1 MFAYTIFFI
10 ILACLAGYFFVYR
23 DTEELFE
30 NQLEQ
35 LLQSIERNY
44 TAGIRHQDQ
53 LTKVCEFCEFYRKR
67 GEVYRITRI
76 MARMRRAGVLI
87 KRDGRRGRYYYEF
100 VK

>member
-1 MFAYTIFFI
+1 MFAYAIFFI

-53 LTKVCEFCEFYRKR
+53 LTKVCTFCEFYRKR
-67 GEVYRITRI
+67 GEIYQITRI

-87 KRDGRRGRYYYEF
+87 KRDVETGHYFYEF